1 MNQDS
6 SYRFGEYLY
15 VTGGDKSPNTILHYS
30 QVNPKP
36 ALEIHPSHHGRIV
49 SVTRTPSGV
58 VARMES
64 EDVNTPSI
72 KTEIRLFDGE
82 KKIELVEDVDKKEVY
97 SKEAV
102 YFAFPF
108 AMSQPEFQYEIQNG
122 VVDPAKDMY
131 AGAGHEWF
139 TAQHW
144 VSAEQD
150 GVSASV
156 LPLDAPMITLG
167 DINRGAWPEE
177 FRQRPGNVFSYVMNN
192 YWDTNYRAGQGGRF
206 SFHYVIT
213 SAASTGANDLSRM
226 GWEEI
231 TPLETDLVTSQDKAV
246 AQNEAALPAAVTADS
261 GSQRSLDGK
270 QGSFLKVDDPNVLL
284 ETWKPAEDGDGTIL
298 RFLDLGGAERTVT
311 VRTPT
316 LHVDRVTLT
325 DAVERG
331 ATAVPLAGDDQF
343 HFTIHPHEIVTL
355 RMVAVSK

>member
-1 MNQDS
+1 
-6 SYRFGEYLY
+6 
-15 VTGGDKSPNTILHYS
+15 
-30 QVNPKP
+30 
-36 ALEIHPSHHGRIV
+36 
-49 SVTRTPSGV
+49 
-58 VARMES
+58 
-64 EDVNTPSI
+64 
-72 KTEIRLFDGE
+72 
-82 KKIELVEDVDKKEVY
+82 
-97 SKEAV
+97 KEAV

-108 AMSQPEFQYEIQNG
+108 AMSRPQFQYEVQNG

-139 TAQHW
+139 TVQHW
-144 VSAEQD
+144 VSVQQD
-150 GVSASV
+150 GASAS
-156 LPLDAPMITLG
+156 LFPLDAPMVTLG

-177 FRQRPGNVFSYVMNN
+177 FGQRPGNVFSYVMNN

-206 SFHYVIT
+206 SFHYVVT

-231 TPLETDLVTSQDKAV
+231 TPLETDAVTGQDKAITNSV
-246 AQNEAALPAAVTADS
+246 QPSEMPADA

-270 QGSFLKVDDPNVLL
+270 QGSFLKVEDPNVLL

-316 LHVDRVTLT
+316 LHLDRVSQT

-331 ATAVPLAGDDQF
+331 RTAVPMVGDDQF
-343 HFTIHPHEIVTL
+343 HFTIHPHEIVTI
-355 RMVAVSK
+355 RIVEVHK

>member
-1 MNQDS
+1 MN
-6 SYRFGEYLY
+6 
-15 VTGGDKSPNTILHYS
+15 T
-30 QVNPKP
+30 
-36 ALEIHPSHHGRIV
+36 
-49 SVTRTPSGV
+49 
-58 VARMES
+58 
-64 EDVNTPSI
+64 
-72 KTEIRLFDGE
+72 
-82 KKIELVEDVDKKEVY
+82 
-97 SKEAV
+97 
-102 YFAFPF
+102 
-108 AMSQPEFQYEIQNG
+108 
-122 VVDPAKDMY
+122 
-131 AGAGHEWF
+131 
-139 TAQHW
+139 
-144 VSAEQD
+144 
-150 GVSASV
+150 
-156 LPLDAPMITLG
+156 
-167 DINRGAWPEE
+167 
-177 FRQRPGNVFSYVMNN
+177 
-192 YWDTNYRAGQGGRF
+192 YWDTTYRADQGGRF
-206 SFHYVIT
+206 SSHYVIT
-213 SAASTGANDLSRM
+213 SAASTGANDLSSM
-226 GWEEI
+226 GWDEI

>member
-1 MNQDS
+1 
-6 SYRFGEYLY
+6 
-15 VTGGDKSPNTILHYS
+15 
-30 QVNPKP
+30 
-36 ALEIHPSHHGRIV
+36 
-49 SVTRTPSGV
+49 
-58 VARMES
+58 MES
-64 EDVNTPSI
+64 DDLNAPSI

-108 AMSQPEFQYEIQNG
+108 AMSRPQFQYEIQNG

-144 VSAEQD
+144 VSVQQD

-156 LPLDAPMITLG
+156 FPLDAPMVTLG

-177 FRQRPGNVFSYVMNN
+177 FGQRPGNVFSYVMNN
-192 YWDTNYRAGQGGRF
+192 YWDTNYRAGQGGHF

-213 SAASTGANDLSRM
+213 SDASVSANDLSRM

-231 TPLETDLVTSQDKAV
+231 TPLETDLVTSQDKAI
-246 AQNEAALPAAVTADS
+246 AHNDSTQLSALPAEA
-261 GSQRSLDGK
+261 GSSRSLDGK
-270 QGSFLKVDDPNVLL
+270 QGSFLDVDDPNILL
-284 ETWKPAEDGDGTIL
+284 ETWKAAEDGDGTIL
-298 RFLDLGGAERTVT
+298 RFLDLGGAVRTVT
-311 VRTPT
+311 VRTPA
-316 LHVDRVTLT
+316 LHLGRVAQT

-331 ATAVPLAGDDQF
+331 ARPVPLTADDQF

-355 RMVAVSK
+355 RMIAEGR